1 MKNKNNNFF
10 NIFIVISILILII
23 LFNNLQNTEKF
34 NALNRMNSCKNNCGE
49 MMDNCWCDQ
58 SCEVYGDCCK
68 DKTRYCGLAPN
79 SCQDSDGNTYC
90 GKDEKMI
97 GNCSCEDSCV
107 ENNNCCEDKKA
118 VCGMQTNIKPQEQTI
133 GGISIKKIKL
143 DQFNK
148 IDDKLNELND
158 VTKKKILLKLNL
170 FSYEEIET
178 FDSKKLNHEIKNYI
192 ILADDLNFANQLMNF
207 KIVNFDNITS
217 VENKKVEK
225 NIRNVNV
232 LVQNKNNLSNN
243 IKDPSQNL
251 ISNSAMLYDLSNKF

>member
-1 MKNKNNNFF
+1 M
-10 NIFIVISILILII
+10 S
-23 LFNNLQNTEKF
+23 Q
-34 NALNRMNSCKNNCGE
+34 
-49 MMDNCWCDQ
+49 
-58 SCEVYGDCCK
+58 
-68 DKTRYCGLAPN
+68 
-79 SCQDSDGNTYC
+79 
-90 GKDEKMI
+90 
-97 GNCSCEDSCV
+97 
-107 ENNNCCEDKKA
+107 
-118 VCGMQTNIKPQEQTI
+118 
-133 GGISIKKIKL
+133 
-143 DQFNK
+143 
-148 IDDKLNELND
+148 
-158 VTKKKILLKLNL
+158 KKKILLKLNL